1 MDNRSSA
8 LSSLFGEL
16 VERHFHKS
24 PPVDSREVKN
34 YVTGLLVDFARAENL
49 YRVRDAEG
57 RRLEDVGEMMIQ
69 SNPVLEAPSFERERE
84 VRQHIGDFTLF
95 FSGMFPESI
104 GKWRVRSLRLDSF
117 IDYVRAGKESY
128 HIVAEYKKFEDREAA
143 PLFQQLSEE
152 FESCVYGLNLV
163 RQELDA
169 GRQHIFHQVR
179 DIIM

>member
-1 MDNRSSA
+1 MNDRSSV

-24 PPVDSREVKN
+24 PPVDSRELKN
-34 YVTGLLVDFARAENL
+34 YVTGLLVDFARTENV
-49 YRVRDAEG
+49 YRVRDAHG

-69 SNPVLEAPSFERERE
+69 SNPILEAPSFEQERE

-95 FSGMFPESI
+95 FTGMFPESI
-104 GKWRVRSLRLDSF
+104 GKWRMRSLRLDSF
-117 IDYVRAGKESY
+117 LDYVKAGKESY
-128 HIVAEYKKFEDREAA
+128 HIVAEFKKFEDRDAA
-143 PLFQQLSEE
+143 PLFERLSEE

-163 RQELDA
+163 RQELDI
-169 GRQHIFHQVR
+169 GQQRVFDRMR